1 MYEVT
6 MKMLIEDHELRA
18 FKDLKYMTVK
28 ETQNPRDLVD
38 RQNSLLKGIEIKT
51 APSNYDEDN

>member
-38 RQNSLLKGIEIKT
+38 R
-51 APSNYDEDN
+51 